1 MDKRK
6 LIVGII
12 AGLMAAVMIFGL
24 IAMAIPPAGAEKSSD
39 DENKSSSEIKDEIEA
54 LKEEQEKNREQLA
67 TLQGQ
72 LSENLNEIGEMVAQ
86 KNNLDQQVFLLYQ
99 QEQNLTKQIT
109 AYNSL
114 IADKQA
120 ELDVA
125 TAHYEDLCLQY
136 KERVRAMEENGSV
149 SYWSVLFQ
157 ANNFSDLLDRLNMIE
172 EIASA
177 DQRRMKELDEAA
189 KAVVNAK
196 AELETNKIALEVSK
210 KDLEATT
217 EAMEVSKSEADALLK
232 DLIAQGEEYQ
242 ALIDKH
248 EEIESESLKELEE
261 KEIAYDKAKE
271 KEYQEWLAAQ
281 TPPKPS
287 VSINVNVHKDTGIS
301 WVLPISYTQFSSPFG
316 WRTHPIYGDTRFHA
330 GVDLSAPTGT
340 PIVATRAGVVTVAS
354 FEAGGAGYYVN
365 INHLDDYVTRYM
377 HMTHYIVEPGQTVSA
392 GQVIGY
398 CGSTG
403 ASTGP
408 HLHFG
413 VYYKGSAVNPA
424 QYINIG

>member
-6 LIVGII
+6 LLISII
-12 AGLMAAVMIFGL
+12 AGLMAAVMILGL
-24 IAMAIPPAGAEKSSD
+24 IAMAIPPARAE
-39 DENKSSSEIKDEIEA
+39 KSSSEIQEEIDA
-54 LKEEQEKNREQLA
+54 LKAEQKENREQLA

-72 LSENLNEIGEMVAQ
+72 LSENQEEIEQIVAQ
-86 KNNLDQQVFLLYQ
+86 KNNLDQQVFLLSQ
-99 QEQNLTKQIT
+99 QVQNLNKQIT

-120 ELDVA
+120 ELDAA
-125 TAHYEDLCLQY
+125 TARYDDLNRQY

-172 EIASA
+172 EIAAA

-189 KAVVNAK
+189 KAVETAKTELEAEKIGLENSKRELETTSQQMEVAK
-196 AELETNKIALEVSK
+196 AE
-210 KDLEATT
+210 
-217 EAMEVSKSEADALLK
+217 ADQLLQT
-232 DLIAQGEEYQ
+232 LIAKGQEYQ
-242 ALIDKH
+242 SLIDEH
-248 EEIESESLKELEE
+248 EKIESDTAQQLDE
-261 KEIAYDKAKE
+261 KEAAYDKAKE
-271 KEYQEWLAAQ
+271 REYQEWLAAQ
-281 TPPKPS
+281 TPPAPS
-287 VSINVNVHKDTGIS
+287 VSVNVNVDTSGLT
-301 WVLPISYTQFSSPFG
+301 WVLPISYTRFSSPFG
-316 WRTHPIYGDTRFHA
+316 WRTHPIYGDIRFHA

-340 PIVATRAGVVTVAS
+340 PIVATRAGVVTVTS

-365 INHLDDYVTRYM
+365 INHLDGFVTRYM
-377 HMTHYIVEPGQTVSA
+377 HMTHYIVAPGQTVSA
-392 GQVIGY
+392 GQIIGY

-413 VYYKGSAVNPA
+413 VYYNGAAVNPA
-424 QYINIG
+424 QFINI